1 MLDFNQHAFIPFV
14 FDMFGFL
21 ALDAVN
27 IVKRVQRDVHS
38 NVVYPKSLDIVFKR
52 IDFAIQKE
60 LAA

>member
-14 FDMFGFL
+14 FDTFGFL